1 MRIRPHLLPSAMWSR
16 RHGTTAATW
25 PGPGARWALLAI
37 VMMTGRALHAQAPNI
52 RVQVPG
58 VAGVV
63 LLDSIARR
71 CPIAAP
77 AARVEAAIHET
88 FADFGIKPDAVEPGA
103 GRLPSRRLTIS
114 RRLGNTP
121 LSRYIDCGR
130 GFSGENANVC
140 RVTIVMAAWPDP
152 QSGDATALH
161 VAFIGGGLDPAGSRG
176 NYVLCTSK
184 GVLEEEFAAKVRA
197 RLAPPP

>member
-1 MRIRPHLLPSAMWSR
+1 MRFMPRGLAGALVAL
-16 RHGTTAATW
+16 TTMAA
-25 PGPGARWALLAI
+25 G
-37 VMMTGRALHAQAPNI
+37 LHAQAPQARAVLPGI
-52 RVQVPG
+52 DVPIMLDTMALEFPI
-58 VAGVV
+58 AGAR
-63 LLDSIARR
+63 DSIY
-71 CPIAAP
+71 AALLSVFQELKIP
-77 AARVEAAIHET
+77 VQTANPKAGLLNNLN
-88 FADFGIKPDAVEPGA
+88 AD
-103 GRLPSRRLTIS
+103 IS
-114 RRLGNTP
+114 RRLGGER